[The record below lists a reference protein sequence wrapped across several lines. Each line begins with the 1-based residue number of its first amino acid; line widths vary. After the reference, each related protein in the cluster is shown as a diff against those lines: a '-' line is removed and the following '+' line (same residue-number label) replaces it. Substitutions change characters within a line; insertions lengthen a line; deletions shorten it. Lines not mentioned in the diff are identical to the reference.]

1 MWRRNVLR
9 RTGRAAVAAGAGGT
23 VVKGVDQKS
32 VSDHCG
38 EEENSYWVRTYVLVV
53 LKICSCG
60 TEDMLLWYGTY
71 VVVVRNIGS

>member
-1 MWRRNVLR
+1 MAPQLLR
-9 RTGRAAVAAGAGGT
+9 RTGRAAVAAGTGGA

-32 VSDHCG
+32 VSVPCG

-53 LKICSCG
+53 RNICSCG

-71 VVVVRNIGS
+71 VLVVRYIGS